1 MRARQAHACCRL
13 SWSGHACACAPH
25 DCSFPFTGAALVTVH
40 LLQIES
46 EFPGILGIK
55 ESLIKYVFEPNG
67 AKVGAR
73 AIRGRVRARAGGGRV
88 RIPGWR
94 LRTGMEGGAS
104 YSAQEGELVR
114 DTEAGPA

>member
-1 MRARQAHACCRL
+1 MRAHQAHVL
-13 SWSGHACACAPH
+13 QTHACACAPH
-25 DCSFPFTGAALVTVH
+25 GCSFPFTGAALVAVH

-73 AIRGRVRARAGGGRV
+73 AGGGRVRARAGGGRV

-94 LRTGMEGGAS
+94 LRSGMEGGAS
-104 YSAQEGELVR
+104 YSA
-114 DTEAGPA
+114 